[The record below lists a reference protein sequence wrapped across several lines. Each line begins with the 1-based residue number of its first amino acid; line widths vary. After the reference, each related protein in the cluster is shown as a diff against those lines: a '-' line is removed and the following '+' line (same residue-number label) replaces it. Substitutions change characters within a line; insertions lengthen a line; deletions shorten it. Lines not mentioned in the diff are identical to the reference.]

1 MTESFE
7 KRERIL
13 RRADFV
19 SIYEQG
25 LKRFHRFVIVF
36 SRPNELGHPRIGI
49 TVTRKFGKSHD
60 RNRVRRWTREIFRR
74 SKAEIGGPDRPVD
87 VVINIKGNAKDATF
101 EEFREDLV
109 RALRRAIAG

>member
-19 SIYEQG
+19 ATYEKG

-49 TVTRKFGKSHD
+49 TVTRKFGKAHD

-74 SKAEIGGPDRPVD
+74 SRPEIGGHDRPVD
-87 VVINIKGNAKDATF
+87 VVINIKSNAREATF
-101 EEFREDLV
+101 DEYREDLL